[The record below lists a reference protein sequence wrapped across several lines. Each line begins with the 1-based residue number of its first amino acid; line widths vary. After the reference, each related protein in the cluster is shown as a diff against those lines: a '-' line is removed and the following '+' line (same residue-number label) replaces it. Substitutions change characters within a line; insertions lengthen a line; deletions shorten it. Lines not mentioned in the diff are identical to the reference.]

1 MNKEQ
6 IEIFLSKYINGA
18 DILIN
23 KYNSLKNNKNILIFR
38 PFENAWT
45 IKEHIIHIVDGDI
58 NAYIRLNCVLAES
71 GKSVMLIDEE
81 KWTENLFYHNQSV
94 EDYLQVFELLRK
106 IVSNKLK
113 SIKDDVWE
121 RNHIIHPTLGKV
133 TLFDWLRGYSTHLEE
148 HINYIERNEKL
159 WLENKN

>member
-45 IKEHIIHIVDGDI
+45 IKEHIIHIVDMFFKM
-58 NAYIRLNCVLAES
+58 C
-71 GKSVMLIDEE
+71 
-81 KWTENLFYHNQSV
+81 
-94 EDYLQVFELLRK
+94 
-106 IVSNKLK
+106 
-113 SIKDDVWE
+113 
-121 RNHIIHPTLGKV
+121 
-133 TLFDWLRGYSTHLEE
+133 
-148 HINYIERNEKL
+148 
-159 WLENKN
+159 